1 VTVRRLT
8 LLNCSNLLKQNL
20 SVMKINYYKCLSLS
34 AFFLFAFINMQ
45 AQQVSFT
52 SNSTLL
58 NGSSI
63 EDCAVDMNG
72 DYLDDIV
79 RIDNGMINITY
90 QQADGSY
97 SESSF
102 AVPMQNT
109 PSWSI
114 CAGDIDGNGY
124 NDLLF
129 GGGSRVSFIMAN
141 DNATGYTE
149 QYKDEYIFS
158 QRSTLADIDNDG
170 NLDAFVCHDVD
181 QSHPYRN
188 DGSGGMEVDQ
198 SMIITDDSPG
208 NYSAIWVDYDNDGDS
223 DLYVSKCIFGSQ
235 NQTDPNRINKM
246 YRNEGDGTYTEVGPE
261 INMDDIAQSW
271 TTVFEDFDNDGDF
284 DAFIVNHDFANRLM
298 INDGAGVFT
307 DTVQSSNLPAGD
319 LGSWEGASGDFN
331 NDGFVDIFG
340 QFGNES
346 MYLNNGDLTFSTQSI
361 PFTDGGIGDF
371 NNDGFLDVVRGG
383 TVHFNDGNDNNYV
396 KINTQGIFSN
406 KNGIGARVEIHGS
419 WGIQIREIRSG
430 QSFSPMSSLTA
441 HFGIG
446 QAAEIDQVI
455 VKWPSGIITTL
466 ENPGIN
472 TTHNIPEAECL
483 LAASEINVIGST
495 TFCEG
500 ESVTLEAPAG
510 FEYLWSTGQTSQSI
524 TVSEAGNYKA
534 TLVAIDDCVS
544 LTNTISVTVTSEIV
558 PLIETMDETLICV
571 GGTAILSSLNG
582 ENPVWSNGMTGQT
595 IEVSTAGI
603 YSVSVDAT
611 CAAGQITSE
620 TIEITVL
627 EAMNPVA
634 DNVQIIAPGPA
645 TFTATGTNIEWYADL
660 TSVTPLATG
669 PTYTI
674 PQVDVSES
682 VFVQSNVIDGGA
694 IQAGGKIGLDGNGGL
709 PSTGGYNIFNTWESF
724 TLLSVTV
731 EAFDAGVRDIE
742 LVDLTTDVVIASLSI
757 DIPVGEQVIDLN
769 FEIPVGDNFGI
780 RCLQNNLFRNN
791 DFGTVNYPYDIG
803 DVGLMTGSL
812 FGEQYY
818 YYFYDWVIEKA
829 KVVCPSDRVE
839 VTAEV
844 TISTDDLDGSLSA
857 LSITPNPA
865 DNFVF
870 INFDA
875 NQNAEMVINLFDATG
890 KKVIDTKAFTTIN
903 GKNQTSINV
912 SNLPQGMYYIQFSA
926 NGKSSGQKVVVQ

>member
-1 VTVRRLT
+1 
-8 LLNCSNLLKQNL
+8 
-20 SVMKINYYKCLSLS
+20 MKINFYKCLSLS
-34 AFFLFAFINMQ
+34 AFLLFAFMNLQ

-52 SNSTLL
+52 PNSTILS
-58 NGSSI
+58 GGSI

-79 RIDNGMINITY
+79 LINDGSLNISY

-97 SESSF
+97 TQSTYT
-102 AVPMQNT
+102 VPMQNT
-109 PSWSI
+109 PSWSV
-114 CAGDIDGNGY
+114 CAGDLDGNGY

-129 GGGSRVSFIMAN
+129 GGGSRVSFLIAN
-141 DNATGYTE
+141 DNGTGYTE

-158 QRSTLADIDNDG
+158 QRSTMADIDNDG

-181 QSHPYRN
+181 QSHPYKN

-198 SMIITDDSPG
+198 SLIVTDNSPG

-235 NQTDPNRINKM
+235 NPDDTDRINKM
-246 YRNEGDGTYTEVGPE
+246 YRNEGNGSYTEVGTL
-261 INMDDIAQSW
+261 INMDDNAQSW
-271 TTVFEDFDNDGDF
+271 TTVFEDLDNDGDF

-298 INDGAGVFT
+298 INDGAGVFS
-307 DTVQSSNLPAGD
+307 DSIAGSNLPVDD

-340 QFGNES
+340 QFGGES
-346 MYLNNGDLTFSTQSI
+346 MYINNGDLTFSTQSI

-383 TVHFNDGNDNNYV
+383 TIHFNDGNDNNWV

-406 KNGIGARVEIHGS
+406 NNGIGARVEIHGS

-446 QAAEIDQVI
+446 QATAIDQII

-466 ENPGIN
+466 DNPGIN
-472 TTHNIPEAECL
+472 STHNIPEAECL
-483 LAASEINVIGST
+483 LPGSAINVIGNTSI
-495 TFCEG
+495 CEG

-510 FEYLWSTGQTSQSI
+510 FEYIWSNGETSQSI
-524 TVSEAGNYKA
+524 TVTEGGNYKA
-534 TLVAIDDCVS
+534 TLVALDDCVS
-544 LTNTISVTVTSEIV
+544 LTNTISVTVTPEISPAV
-558 PLIETMDETLICV
+558 EAIGETLICA
-571 GGTAILSSLNG
+571 GTTTTLTSLIG

-595 IEVSTAGI
+595 IEVSDAGA

-611 CAAGQITSE
+611 CATGQVTSE
-620 TIEITVL
+620 AIEIVL
-627 EAMNPVA
+627 LEPINPVVE
-634 DNVQIIAPGPA
+634 NVQITAPGPA
-645 TFTATGTNIEWYADL
+645 TFTATGENIEWFADL
-660 TSVTPLATG
+660 TSDTPIATG

-682 VFVQSNVIDGGA
+682 VFVQASAIDGGE
-694 IQAGGKIGLDGNGGL
+694 IQDGGKLGLAGNGGI
-709 PSTGGYNIFNTWESF
+709 PSTGSHNPFSTWEAF
-724 TLLSVTV
+724 TLLTVTV
-731 EAFDAGVRDIE
+731 QAFDPGVRDIQ
-742 LVDLTTDVVIASLSI
+742 LVDFSTGTAVVLQSVSI
-757 DIPVGEQVIDLN
+757 DIPIGVQTIDLN
-769 FEIPVGDNFGI
+769 FEVPVGANFGI

-791 DFGTVNYPYDIG
+791 DFNTVNYPYAIG
-803 DVGLMTGSL
+803 DVGSMTAPI
-812 FGEQYY
+812 FGGQYY
-818 YYFYDWVIEKA
+818 YYFYDWVIEKT

-844 TISTDDLDGSLSA
+844 TTSTDDLDGSLSE

-865 DNFVF
+865 EDFVF

-875 NQNAEMVINLFDATG
+875 NQNAEMVINLLDATG
-890 KKVIDTKAFTTIN
+890 KKVMDTRTFTTIN
-903 GKNQTSINV
+903 GNNQTSIEV
-912 SNLPQGMYYIQFSA
+912 SHLPKGMYYIQFSA
-926 NGKSSGQKVVVQ
+926 NGKSSGQKIVVQ